1 MFEFSKFYSSDFE
14 HGRDFVAALDTFLG
28 QLPTGWPY
36 GIEMRNR
43 HWLMPDYF
51 ECLVRHD
58 VVHVFNSWTDMPAV
72 GEQAALAG
80 SQTHKNLTAA
90 RFLLKP
96 GRKYEEA
103 VKAFA
108 PYEGTKEINEE
119 ARRAGAQLIKAGKN
133 DPKRRTFILV
143 NNRLEGNALQTIA
156 AMLNLSQF

>member
-43 HWLMPDYF
+43 HWLKPDYF

-58 VVHVFNSWTDMPAV
+58 VVHVFNSWTDMPSV

-119 ARRAGAQLIKAGKN
+119 ARRAGAQLIKAGNVTGHFKTSQPGSN
-133 DPKRRTFILV
+133 Q
-143 NNRLEGNALQTIA
+143 NRPL
-156 AMLNLSQF
+156 